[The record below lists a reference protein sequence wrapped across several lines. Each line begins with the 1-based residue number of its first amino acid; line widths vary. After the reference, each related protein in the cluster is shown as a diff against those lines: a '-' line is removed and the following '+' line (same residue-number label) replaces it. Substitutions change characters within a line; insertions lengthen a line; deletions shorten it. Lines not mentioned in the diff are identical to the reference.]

1 MSHKSLAQKNL
12 AQKNPGLTASWSD
25 IWLLAGVR
33 TPFADYNGAL
43 AAVSPTDLGIKVA
56 REVFSRSG
64 VSPQDV
70 GAVITGSMAQASFD
84 TYCLPRHIGL
94 YSNVPI
100 EVPAHMVQRVCG
112 TGIEVL
118 IQAADLITH
127 REIDLTLCVG
137 TESMSRNPVASYGMR
152 GFRMG
157 AVEFKDFLWE
167 ALFDPAGN
175 VSMGDTAENLA
186 RTYQITRPQVDAF
199 AAQSFERAI
208 AAQAS
213 GFFAGEITAVK
224 SEPFERS
231 GFAPRELKLRGAK
244 ELCADTHV
252 RPSPIEALAAIRPA
266 FGGVQ
271 TGGNSSAIV
280 DGAAAALVASSDYL
294 KRSGK
299 SPLARVLAGASVGV
313 EPQVMGIG
321 PVPAI
326 RAVLER
332 AGRQLSDIDRFEIN
346 EAFGA
351 QVIACA
357 RELGLD
363 ETKLNVNGG
372 AIAIGHPL
380 GATGVRLALTLAREL
395 ERARLRYGIAAACI
409 GGGQGIALL
418 IENPQA
424 AKTN

>member
-1 MSHKSLAQKNL
+1 MTSQTA
-12 AQKNPGLTASWSD
+12 GLSASWSD
-25 IWLLAGVR
+25 VWLLDGVR

-43 AAVSPTDLGIKVA
+43 AQVSPTDLGIKVA
-56 REVFSRSG
+56 REAFARSG

-94 YSNVPI
+94 YSGVPI

-112 TGIEVL
+112 TGLEVL
-118 IQAADLITH
+118 VQAADVVTH
-127 REIDLTLCVG
+127 KAIGLTLCVG
-137 TESMSRNPVASYGMR
+137 AESMSRNPIASYTMR

-157 AVEFKDFLWE
+157 SVDFKDFLWE
-167 ALFDPAGN
+167 ALRDPAAG
-175 VSMGDTAENLA
+175 VTMGDTAENLA
-186 RTYQITRPQVDAF
+186 RTYQITRPEVDAY
-199 AAQSFERAI
+199 AARSFERAL
-208 AAQAS
+208 AAQKS
-213 GFFAGEITAVK
+213 GFLAGEIAPVK
-224 SEPFERS
+224 SETFERE
-231 GFAPRELKLRGAK
+231 GFQPRKLKLNGVD
-244 ELCADTHV
+244 ELGADTHV
-252 RPSPIEALAAIRPA
+252 RPSPLETLAAIRPA

-280 DGAAAALVASSDYL
+280 DGAAAALVASSDYA
-294 KRSGK
+294 KRR
-299 SPLARVLAGASVGV
+299 PALARILAGATVGV
-313 EPQVMGIG
+313 RPDIMGIG

-326 RAVLER
+326 KAVLER
-332 AGRQLSDIDRFEIN
+332 AGLKLSDIDRFEIN

-351 QVIACA
+351 QVMACA
-357 RELGLD
+357 RELGID

-395 ERARLRYGIAAACI
+395 KRAQLRYGIASACI

-418 IENPQA
+418 IENVPS
-424 AKTN
+424 TRNH

>member
-1 MSHKSLAQKNL
+1 MGRE
-12 AQKNPGLTASWSD
+12 NPGLTASWSD

-56 REVFSRSG
+56 REVFARSG

-118 IQAADLITH
+118 MQAADFIAH
-127 REIDLTLCVG
+127 KEIDLTLCVG

-157 AVEFKDFLWE
+157 GVEFKDFLWE
-167 ALFDPAGN
+167 ALYDPAGN

-186 RTYQITRPQVDAF
+186 RAYQITRPQVDAF

-208 AAQAS
+208 AAQTS
-213 GFFAGEITAVK
+213 GFLAGEIAAVK

-231 GFAPRELKLRGAK
+231 GFAPRELKLKGAK

-252 RPSPIEALAAIRPA
+252 RPSPLEALAAIRPA

-271 TGGNSSAIV
+271 SGGNSSAIV

-294 KRSGK
+294 RKSGK
-299 SPLARVLAGASVGV
+299 TPLARILAGATVGV
-313 EPQVMGIG
+313 PPQIMGIG

-326 RAVLER
+326 KAVLER
-332 AGRQLSDIDRFEIN
+332 AGLTLSDIDRFEIN

-351 QVIACA
+351 QVMACA
-357 RELGLD
+357 RARPRRGQAQRQWRGD
-363 ETKLNVNGG
+363 CHRPPARRDRRATC
-372 AIAIGHPL
+372 ADL
-380 GATGVRLALTLAREL
+380 GA
-395 ERARLRYGIAAACI
+395 RARAGAAALWHRR
-409 GGGQGIALL
+409 GLHRRRSGHRAADRKSRSREGQL
-418 IENPQA
+418 IMVFKQS
-424 AKTN
+424 KS